1 MRAISSNRRLRQSHE
16 SLVKIALIWLPPS
29 TIRLTRERLPVQFF
43 RSDRCIFIGRILQL
57 HNAERKTI
65 HEDKDI
71 RPPIVFVFD
80 DGELIDG
87 EPVIRVWI
95 LEINNFDRAI
105 GQTRTLTLR
114 FAAPSP
120 RGRGKTIRK

>member
-16 SLVKIALIWLPPS
+16 SLVKIALIWLPASP
-29 TIRLTRERLPVQFF
+29 IRLTRERLPVQFF

-57 HNAERKTI
+57 HNAERNTI

-71 RPPIVFVFD
+71 RPPIVLVFD
-80 DGELIDG
+80 DRELIDG
-87 EPVIRVWI
+87 KPVIRVRVI
-95 LEINNFDRAI
+95 KINNFDRAI

-114 FAAPSP
+114 FATPSSSG
-120 RGRGKTIRK
+120 RGRG